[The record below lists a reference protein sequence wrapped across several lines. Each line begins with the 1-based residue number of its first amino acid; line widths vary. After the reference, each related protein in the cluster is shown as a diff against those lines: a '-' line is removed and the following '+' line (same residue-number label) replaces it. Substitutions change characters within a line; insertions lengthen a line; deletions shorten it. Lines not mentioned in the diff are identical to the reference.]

1 MLKSLRNLFRLANDK
16 SINDK
21 ALKDIRSPFRLK
33 NKGINDE
40 ALRDIKTLYEWDK
53 EHYYKLVRI
62 SDACSSNYIECESD
76 GFKEKTVFVD
86 EYLDMIRQYLR
97 DIINDHKTQ
106 VEWTTRLTM
115 AIYFF
120 SRF

>member
-40 ALRDIKTLYEWDK
+40 ALRDIKTLYE
-53 EHYYKLVRI
+53 
-62 SDACSSNYIECESD
+62 
-76 GFKEKTVFVD
+76 
-86 EYLDMIRQYLR
+86 
-97 DIINDHKTQ
+97 
-106 VEWTTRLTM
+106 
-115 AIYFF
+115 
-120 SRF
+120 